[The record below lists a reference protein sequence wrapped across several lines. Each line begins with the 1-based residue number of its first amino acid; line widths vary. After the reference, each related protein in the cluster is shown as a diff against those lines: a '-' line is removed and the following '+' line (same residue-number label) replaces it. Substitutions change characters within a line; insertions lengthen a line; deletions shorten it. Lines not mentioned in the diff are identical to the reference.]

1 MKPKLIPGIFFILI
15 FSVTN
20 AQQSIN
26 ASGGNIT
33 STGGGVAYS
42 IGQVFYQTSANAN
55 FSLIEGV
62 QQPYEILTLGVDTI
76 STINLEM
83 KVYPNPTTTSIFL
96 KIDDPSFKNMDY
108 QLFDGSGKILSK
120 SKISQP
126 QTQIDLSTKASGIY
140 LLLISDGSKKLKT
153 FKIIK
158 K

>member
-1 MKPKLIPGIFFILI
+1 MKPKLIFGIFFIMAS
-15 FSVTN
+15 SVTN

-26 ASGGNIT
+26 TSGGTT
-33 STGGGVAYS
+33 SSGGGSVAYS
-42 IGQVFYQTSANAN
+42 IGQTFYQTSSNAN
-55 FSLIEGV
+55 FFLIEGV
-62 QQPYEILTLGVDTI
+62 QQPYEILTLEVDTA

-83 KVYPNPTTTSIFL
+83 KVYPNPATTSIFL
-96 KIDDPSFKNMDY
+96 KIDDSSFKDMDC
-108 QLFDGSGKILSK
+108 QLFDGSGKLLSK

-126 QTQIDLSTKASGIY
+126 ETQIDLSTKASGTY